1 MRVTRPWPS
10 ILLGLACLSA
20 GALAPAETKET
31 GADLGAQAAADAIK
45 SAASADG
52 AFIAAGMLKDGFDKT
67 QDLASMLLYP
77 EDQIM
82 VVKLTGAQ
90 VRDALERSVSLYPQP
105 NTSFLQLSG
114 FEATFN
120 KNASDGHRLTAVK
133 AGGVELSN
141 TATFLVAMPA
151 RLAQGGYGYF
161 KIWDKPDIVKTF
173 DAATVESVLK
183 GKPFTDSTPRWT
195 VISTPVAQHPGSAVA
210 SGKSKTGHA

>member
-1 MRVTRPWPS
+1 MTRPWPS

-52 AFIAAGMLKDGFDKT
+52 AFIAAGMLKDGYDKT

-90 VRDALERSVSLYPQP
+90 VHDALERSVSLYPQP

-120 KNASDGHRLTAVK
+120 KNASDGKRITSVT
-133 AGGVELSN
+133 AGGVPLNNSS
-141 TATFLVAMPA
+141 TYTVAMPA
-151 RLAQGGYGYF
+151 RLAQGGYGFF
-161 KIWDKPDIVKTF
+161 KIWGLTDIQKTLEN
-173 DAATVESVLK
+173 ATVESVLK
-183 GKPFTDSTPRWT
+183 GKAYTDSSPRWT
-195 VISTPVAQHPGSAVA
+195 VVATAVA
-210 SGKSKTGHA
+210 GH

>member
-1 MRVTRPWPS
+1 MRLMRSWLP
-10 ILLGLACLSA
+10 LLLTASCLAVC
-20 GALAPAETKET
+20 ALVFAETKET

-45 SAASADG
+45 TAGNADG
-52 AFIAAGMLKDGFDKT
+52 AFIAAGMLKDGYDKT

-105 NTSFLQLSG
+105 NTSFLQLAG

-120 KNASDGHRLTAVK
+120 KNASDGHRITSVTANGS
-133 AGGVELSN
+133 ALGNAS
-141 TATFLVAMPA
+141 TYTVAMPA

-161 KIWDKPDIVKTF
+161 KIWDKPDIVKTIEN
-173 DAATVESVLK
+173 ATVESVLK
-183 GKPFTDSTPRWT
+183 GKSYTDSSPRWT
-195 VISTPVAQHPGSAVA
+195 VISTPIAGHALTSTA
-210 SGKSKTGHA
+210 KSKTGHA

>member
-1 MRVTRPWPS
+1 MRIKRCCYP
-10 ILLGLACLSA
+10 LLIVGFLLAT
-20 GALAPAETKET
+20 GAVAAPADKET
-31 GADLGAQAAADAIK
+31 AADLGAQAAADALK
-45 SAASADG
+45 TFASADG
-52 AFIAAGMLKDGFDKT
+52 AFIAAGMLKDGYDKT

-82 VVKLTGAQ
+82 LVKLSGAQ
-90 VRDALERSVSLYPQP
+90 VREALERSVSLYPQP

-120 KNASDGHRLTAVK
+120 KNASQGHRLTAVT
-133 AGGVELSN
+133 ANGAPLSN
-141 TATFLVAMPA
+141 TASFMVAMPA

-183 GKPFTDSTPRWT
+183 GKPYTDSSSRWT
-195 VISTPVAQHPGSAVA
+195 VISTPVAGHA
-210 SGKSKTGHA
+210 SGGVVSNLKTGHA